1 MRRIRIFEMP
11 SLYREPMVITG
22 YRFGKGEKSA
32 AIVGAMRG
40 NEIQQLY
47 ICSQLV
53 RRLKTLEQ
61 EGLLTVGHAVEVIP
75 CVNPSSVNIGKR
87 FWAMDDTDVNR
98 MFPGYDKGETTQ
110 RIASG
115 LFQHLIGWKWGIQFA
130 SFYLRGDFVPHVR
143 MMSTDWSDAQTACDF
158 GLPYVFVREPLPID
172 TTTLNYNW
180 QIWATRAY
188 TILTSETDRIDVV
201 SAEIAVNA
209 VLRFLVQRGVLSCQ
223 VPKGV
228 LAQQLRDDDILNVH
242 AAAAGIFRCLVKPGD
257 LVCKD
262 DLLGEIIDPGQGHV
276 LREVRSHG
284 QGCVFFACRDAL
296 VMQRQILFGLKLAA
310 DQTAQ

>member
-11 SLYREPMVITG
+11 SLYREPMIITG

-61 EGLLTVGHAVEVIP
+61 EGLLTAGHAVEVIP
-75 CVNPSSVNIGKR
+75 CANPSSVNIGKR

-180 QIWATRAY
+180 QI
-188 TILTSETDRIDVV
+188 
-201 SAEIAVNA
+201 
-209 VLRFLVQRGVLSCQ
+209 
-223 VPKGV
+223 
-228 LAQQLRDDDILNVH
+228 
-242 AAAAGIFRCLVKPGD
+242 
-257 LVCKD
+257 
-262 DLLGEIIDPGQGHV
+262 
-276 LREVRSHG
+276 
-284 QGCVFFACRDAL
+284 
-296 VMQRQILFGLKLAA
+296 
-310 DQTAQ
+310 

>member
-1 MRRIRIFEMP
+1 
-11 SLYREPMVITG
+11 
-22 YRFGKGEKSA
+22 
-32 AIVGAMRG
+32 MRG
-40 NEIQQLY
+40 NEIQQHY

-53 RRLKTLEQ
+53 RRLKMLEN
-61 EGLLTVGHAVEVIP
+61 EGLLTAGHAVEVIP

-130 SFYLRGDFVPHVR
+130 SFYIRGDFVPHVR

-180 QIWATRAY
+180 QIWNCKAY
-188 TILTSETDRIDVV
+188 SLYTKACDFIDKP
-201 SAEIAVNA
+201 SAQEACRS
-209 VLRFLVQRGVLSCQ
+209 VLRFMYEKKITSLPVPGGFHSEIIEEDRMISVKSKTTGFMERLVAVNEE
-223 VPKGV
+223 VYKGEI
-228 LAQQLRDDDILNVH
+228 LARIYDPYEHTVIEELCAPYNGTVFFVH
-242 AAAAGIFRCLVKPGD
+242 AKDIVYAHTSVVK
-257 LVCKD
+257 
-262 DLLGEIIDPGQGHV
+262 
-276 LREVRSHG
+276 
-284 QGCVFFACRDAL
+284 
-296 VMQRQILFGLKLAA
+296 LKINKI
-310 DQTAQ
+310 

>member
-1 MRRIRIFEMP
+1 
-11 SLYREPMVITG
+11 
-22 YRFGKGEKSA
+22 
-32 AIVGAMRG
+32 
-40 NEIQQLY
+40 
-47 ICSQLV
+47 
-53 RRLKTLEQ
+53 
-61 EGLLTVGHAVEVIP
+61 
-75 CVNPSSVNIGKR
+75 
-87 FWAMDDTDVNR
+87 MDDTDVNR

-180 QIWATRAY
+180 QIWDTRAY

-228 LAQQLRDDDILNVH
+228 PAQQLRDDDIVNVH

-257 LVCKD
+257 LVCRD
-262 DLLGEIIDPGQGHV
+262 DPLGEIIDPGQGHV
-276 LREVRSHG
+276 LREVRSPG

>member
-53 RRLKTLEQ
+53 RRLKMLEN
-61 EGLLTVGHAVEVIP
+61 EGLLAAGHAVEVIP

-115 LFQHLIGWKWGIQFA
+115 LFQHLIGWKWGIHFA

-158 GLPYVFVREPLPID
+158 GLPYVFVRDPLPID

-180 QIWATRAY
+180 QIWDTRAY
-188 TILTSETDRIDVV
+188 TIFTSETDRIDVV

-209 VLRFLVQRGVLSCQ
+209 VLRFLVRRGVLSCQ
-223 VPKGV
+223 VQKGV
-228 LAQQLRDDDILNVH
+228 SSEQLRDDNIVNAH

-257 LVCKD
+257 LVRKD
-262 DLLGEIIDPGQGHV
+262 DLLGEILDPGEGHV
-276 LREVRSHG
+276 LREVRSPG

-296 VMQRQILFGLKLAA
+296 VMQRQILFGLKLSA
-310 DQTAQ
+310 DQAAE

>member
-53 RRLKTLEQ
+53 RRLKMLEK
-61 EGLLTVGHAVEVIP
+61 EGLLTAGHAVEVIP

-130 SFYLRGDFVPHVR
+130 SFYIRGDFVPHVR

-172 TTTLNYNW
+172 TTTLNFNW
-180 QIWATRAY
+180 QIWDTRAY
-188 TILTSETDRIDVV
+188 TIFTSETDRIDVV

-209 VLRFLVQRGVLSCQ
+209 VLRFLVRRGVLSCQ
-223 VPKGV
+223 VQKGV
-228 LAQQLRDDDILNVH
+228 SSEQLRDDDIVNAH
-242 AAAAGIFRCLVKPGD
+242 ATAAIFRCLVKPGD
-257 LVCKD
+257 LVRKD
-262 DLLGEIIDPGQGHV
+262 DLLGEIIDPGEGHV
-276 LREVRSHG
+276 LREVRSPG

-296 VMQRQILFGLKLAA
+296 VMQRQILFGLKLSA
-310 DQTAQ
+310 DQAAE

>member
-180 QIWATRAY
+180 QIWDTRAY

-201 SAEIAVNA
+201 SAEIAVNS
-209 VLRFLVQRGVLSCQ
+209 VLRFLVQGVLSCQ

-228 LAQQLRDDDILNVH
+228 PAQQLRDDDILNVH

>member
-53 RRLKTLEQ
+53 RRLKMLEK
-61 EGLLTVGHAVEVIP
+61 EGLLTAGHAVEVIP

-130 SFYLRGDFVPHVR
+130 SFYIRGDFVPHVR

-158 GLPYVFVREPLPID
+158 ELPYVFVREPLPID
-172 TTTLNYNW
+172 TTTLNFNW
-180 QIWATRAY
+180 QIWDTRAY
-188 TILTSETDRIDVV
+188 TIFTSETDRIDVV

-209 VLRFLVQRGVLSCQ
+209 VLRFLVRRGVPSCHFQ
-223 VPKGV
+223 MFGE
-228 LAQQLRDDDILNVH
+228 
-242 AAAAGIFRCLVKPGD
+242 AGRPCP
-257 LVCKD
+257 
-262 DLLGEIIDPGQGHV
+262 Q
-276 LREVRSHG
+276 RRSVG
-284 QGCVFFACRDAL
+284 
-296 VMQRQILFGLKLAA
+296 
-310 DQTAQ
+310 

>member
-11 SLYREPMVITG
+11 SLYREPMIITG

-61 EGLLTVGHAVEVIP
+61 EGLLTAGHAVEVIP

-180 QIWATRAY
+180 QIWDTRAY

-201 SAEIAVNA
+201 SAEIAVNS
-209 VLRFLVQRGVLSCQ
+209 VLRVKR
-223 VPKGV
+223 P
-228 LAQQLRDDDILNVH
+228 LN
-242 AAAAGIFRCLVKPGD
+242 
-257 LVCKD
+257 
-262 DLLGEIIDPGQGHV
+262 
-276 LREVRSHG
+276 
-284 QGCVFFACRDAL
+284 
-296 VMQRQILFGLKLAA
+296 
-310 DQTAQ
+310 